1 MELDR
6 GRLGVIISS
15 LIIST
20 TLISFIAVSSTRET
34 QVEVAEV
41 SVPDQLFVQGARE
54 VIHELVIASKRLKK
68 MEIVFYCLS
77 SEDPIW
83 VNTTPLNSREEIA
96 LSILQVKNKIDLCEM
111 LGLNFTT
118 VEDLEL
124 EYEGQRYSVDLYDF
138 SILND
143 LADHLGMNCTRLV
156 AEAIA
161 YNRTSQKPELFL
173 EGEVDLF
180 WEKGNTLERVEI
192 RIDDNST
199 VFYPQEVTD
208 MFPDYPSIAKDTPR
222 GKIVLEDVAPETRVE
237 AIIEIKGNPLSGIP
251 PGRKVLV
258 GTRVVA
264 NGVEE
269 SRDFAI
275 VRRGG

>member
-41 SVPDQLFVQGARE
+41 SLPEELFVQTSRE
-54 VIHELVIASKRLKK
+54 VIHELVIASKKLRK

-77 SEDPIW
+77 SEDPVWI
-83 VNTTPLNSREEIA
+83 NTTPVSSREEIA
-96 LSILQVKNKIDLCEM
+96 HSILQVKNKIDLCEM
-111 LGLNFTT
+111 LGLNFTIIG
-118 VEDLEL
+118 DLDL

-143 LADHLGMNCTRLV
+143 LADSLGMNCTRLV
-156 AEAIA
+156 SEAIA
-161 YNRTSQKPELFL
+161 YNRTSQEPEMFL

-180 WEKGNTLERVEI
+180 WEKGKVLERVEI

-208 MFPDYPSIAKDTPR
+208 MFPGYPSIARDTPR
-222 GKIVLEDVAPETRVE
+222 GKIILDDVPPETRVE
-237 AIIEIKGNPLSGIP
+237 VIIEIKGNPLSGIP

-264 NGVEE
+264 NGIEE